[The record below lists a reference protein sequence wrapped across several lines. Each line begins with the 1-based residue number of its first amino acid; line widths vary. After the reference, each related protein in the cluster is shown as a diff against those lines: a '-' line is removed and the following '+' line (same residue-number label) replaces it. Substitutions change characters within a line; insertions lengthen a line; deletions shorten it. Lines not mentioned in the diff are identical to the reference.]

1 MSIFKGIAAGAIR
14 AVGGRITND
23 GYMSASDLQASQDR
37 EAARRAQRAE
47 EIKSFIASKQTPQSG
62 VASVSGSLPSKSFDR
77 RLAGYTKPDT
87 NKFDVIAPDYVPPS
101 MQQKEFKALPDAI
114 YTRGVVFA
122 DGTGSAN
129 AGKPAVRRFNNSQ
142 YVGDQSFDLRGFNQ
156 TNVPP
161 PPSSL
166 VQPFSQPVQRSANQ
180 IFGDLFARQNAV
192 GAPMM
197 FKINK

>member
-1 MSIFKGIAAGAIR
+1 MSIFRGIAGAL
-14 AVGGRITND
+14 GGNSSNRVINSIIERL
-23 GYMSASDLQASQDR
+23 GNKSQPAT
-37 EAARRAQRAE
+37 EQ
-47 EIKSFIASKQTPQSG
+47 INTQPGTS
-62 VASVSGSLPSKSFDR
+62 SVSETSSVAGSLPSKSFDR
-77 RLAGYTKPDT
+77 RFAGYTKPDT

-101 MQQKEFKALPDAI
+101 MQPKEFKALPDAI
-114 YTRGVVFA
+114 YTRGTVFA

-129 AGKPAVRRFNNSQ
+129 AGKTAVRRFNNSQ
-142 YVGDQSFDLRGFNQ
+142 YVGDQSFDLRNFNQ